1 MFLKQGNSFPNASAL
16 ALKELTGSLI
26 TLPNDIL
33 GFEYVKAIVFN
44 NYSIKAHCL
53 KELLIFTQ
61 KHQKIILLLHLIYV
75 N

>member
-33 GFEYVKAIVFN
+33 GFEYVKAIV
-44 NYSIKAHCL
+44 
-53 KELLIFTQ
+53 LI
-61 KHQKIILLLHLIYV
+61 IIVLRLTV
-75 N
+75 